1 MLRRLTPVLSLSL
14 FALASPLAAQT
25 FSVRV
30 QLPDQTIDATDGAT
44 ITMPA
49 AGVGQTIAASVVVTN
64 RGTATATLNFVQPS
78 GSTDFTLGNV
88 PDTPTTVSAG
98 GTFGYVVT
106 YRANTSVRSLGRV
119 QFNATI
125 NNAAVNFGLNFA
137 GVAPEF
143 AYSYTAQGG
152 NQTGI
157 LNGASIRFPDTAV
170 DATSTALVVVANRGS
185 YQGVFNSAVATGAE
199 FGTVNVPLANTI
211 VEAGRDVRFG
221 VTYNPKTLQAAAG
234 TLAVETADRKLSFS
248 LEGAGTGARYTYEI
262 LRGGSASPLS
272 ANQQV
277 ALADTNVGE
286 KNSVVVRFRNAGNS
300 DGRIAAISVS
310 GLGFNLSEAP
320 LLPLVIPPGQAAT
333 FTVNFQP
340 TAPGRAQGRLRVGN
354 DDFELSANGL
364 GSTVNYAYVIN
375 NVSNSLPAG
384 GSVIFTPAAVGV
396 TSRLRFTLTNT
407 GTSPATVSSVGL
419 AAPSTIF
426 TLSNIPALPVNLAPN
441 ASAGFDIAFAP
452 NALGT
457 STATLRVDN
466 QTFTLS
472 GAGNAP
478 PALSDLRFDGAT
490 GVQDALQQ
498 PAIGLTLAS
507 AYPLALTGT
516 LTMAFNS
523 DVFSNDPAVQFATGG
538 RTVAFTVPANSTR
551 AIFPN
556 NQNTIRIQ
564 SGSLA
569 GSISLTPAI
578 STTEGAINLTPAAPP
593 SLTLTVAPA
602 APRIL
607 GVSLGAKTA
616 NTLTILVS
624 GYATNRSVTS
634 LRLQF
639 TPVSGENV
647 GTTDVTIPVEAS
659 FLGYYQGTASAPFGS
674 LFTVSVP
681 LTLAGDIKNVTSIA
695 DTIQS
700 IAATL
705 TNRVGSSPSATL
717 TLR

>member
-64 RGTATATLNFVQPS
+64 RGTAVATLNFVQPS
-78 GSTDFTLGNV
+78 GSTDFSLGNV
-88 PDTPTTVSAG
+88 PDTPTTVGAG

-106 YRANTSVRSLGRV
+106 YRASTSTRSLGRV

-152 NQTGI
+152 NQTG
-157 LNGASIRFPDTAV
+157 LQNGGAIRFPDTAV
-170 DATSTALVVVANRGS
+170 DATSTALVVVTNRGS
-185 YQGVFNSAVATGAE
+185 YQGVFNGAVATGAE

-221 VTYNPKTLQAAAG
+221 VTYSPKTLQSAAG

-248 LEGAGTGARYTYEI
+248 LEGAGTGARYTYEV
-262 LRGGSASPLS
+262 LRGNTPTALSP
-272 ANQQV
+272 NQQV

-286 KNSVVVRFRNAGNS
+286 KNSVIVRFRNAGNS
-300 DGRIAAISVS
+300 DGRISAISVS
-310 GLGFNLSEAP
+310 GSGFNLSEAP
-320 LLPLVIPPGQAAT
+320 LLPLVIPSGQSAT

-354 DDFELSANGL
+354 DDFDLAANGL
-364 GSTVNYAYVIN
+364 GSTVNYAYVVN
-375 NVSNSLPAG
+375 NVSNSLSAG
-384 GSVIFTPAAVGV
+384 GSVIFTPAAAGA
-396 TSRLRFTLTNT
+396 TSRLRFTIANT

-419 AAPSTIF
+419 AAPSTVF
-426 TLSNIPALPVNLAPN
+426 TLSNIPALPINLAPN

-478 PALSDLRFDGAT
+478 PALSELRFDGAT

-498 PAIGLTLAS
+498 PAVGLTLAS
-507 AYPLALTGT
+507 AYPLALSGT

-551 AIFPN
+551 AVFPN
-556 NQNTIRIQ
+556 NQNQIRIQ

-569 GSISLTPAI
+569 GSINLTPAV
-578 STTEGAINLTPAAPP
+578 STTEGAINLTPITPP

-607 GVSLGAKTA
+607 SVSLGAKTA

-624 GYATNRSVTS
+624 GYATNRSVTGM
-634 LRLQF
+634 RLQF

-647 GTTDVTIPVEAS
+647 VTTDVTIPVEAS

-674 LFTVSVP
+674 LFTVSTP
-681 LTLAGDIKNVTSIA
+681 LTLSGDIKNVTSIA

-700 IAATL
+700 IAVTL
-705 TNRVGSSPSATL
+705 TNRAGTSPSATL